1 MFLIFKLLKLV
12 FKWKE
17 YFMNLDIWN
26 FVFYI
31 VLFICPLLFYL
42 LNKFFKI
49 VLSLILSSL
58 NKLFVDIYLNIF
70 ILLLYFIILS
80 ALIQC
85 LLRNKTSQWI
95 LKTLYF
101 HFSFVYLVYIISFDQ
116 TDSWKRFFTFLV
128 FLTVNLLHIIQ
139 VRY

>member
-26 FVFYI
+26 FEFYI

-139 VRY
+139 IRY